1 MTITSIMYQ
10 KAKIDKGYTDRLL
23 EVDLSELTMAVKEIP
38 RTTRE
43 MFVGGRGYCLK
54 LVYDG
59 TTAATRYDSPENV
72 LAFAGGP
79 FCGESSF
86 AGTGKFI
93 IGSISPLTGTF
104 CDSNVG
110 GYFFPLV
117 KNAGFDAIA
126 VTGKSKT
133 DVIVFIDDEQ
143 GVISIREAPKTD
155 SSLFE
160 AEKLVESWRGESKP
174 NSIAFVNAGVG
185 SKNTFFGCVNSVY
198 YDPKRRRCR
207 AKQAGRGG
215 MGTIMRDKGLW
226 GIVVKSDLSRRQGNQ
241 PADKKRVRS
250 VGTSLRQVIRE
261 VDPNELRLARQGTTS
276 LLDMMNNHDILPVNN
291 YKFGRDERQKK
302 VSGKIFEEKIFSQ
315 QHPDGCFAG
324 CTLACTKGC
333 EGHTLTTGPFAGRT
347 VPVDGPEY
355 ETAAAIT
362 NLGIFDIGAIME
374 YAWYCDEYAL
384 DTISTGVVIAFLIEA
399 YQEGY
404 LTKRDTG
411 GLELKWDDRETT
423 FTLLHMMAA
432 GKGSFAREVGRGIR
446 HMKAWISERAAARSG
461 RGREEIMKEL
471 ELFAMETKGLEFSM
485 YITKESLAQQ
495 GGYGFALKGP
505 QHDESWLIA
514 LDQIRNEM
522 PSFADKA
529 AALRWFPLFRTWFN
543 IAGLCKL
550 PWIDVRHPEAARTAD
565 PAKNLPTVD
574 CYLELVNSTMGT
586 NKTIDDLLTESERC
600 YLLHKLINLRQGFGT
615 REHDRIPLRAMA
627 PVFVDEF
634 ASRRE
639 YYLDD
644 LKQNA
649 EVKMNGQDDAE
660 LLEILQDHRRRQYEI
675 LTDAVYAEK
684 GFDTHGIPLDE
695 TLERLGFTDPGYRE
709 IVRQARLRVE
719 RERQPCLAEA
729 VSFQ

>member
-1 MTITSIMYQ
+1 MIITSIKYQ
-10 KAKIDKGYTDRLL
+10 KAKIDKGYTDHLL
-23 EVDLSELTMAVKEIP
+23 EVNLSDRTMVVKEIP
-38 RTTRE
+38 KTTRE

-117 KNAGFDAIA
+117 KNAGFDAIT
-126 VTGKSKT
+126 VTGKSES
-133 DVIVFIDDEQ
+133 DVIIFIDDEQ
-143 GVISIREAPKTD
+143 GIISLKEAPKTD
-155 SSLFE
+155 SALFE
-160 AEKLVESWRGESKP
+160 AENLVEAWRGESKP
-174 NSIAFVNAGVG
+174 HSIAFVNAGIG

-226 GIVVKSDLSRRQGNQ
+226 GIVVKSNLSDRQGNQ
-241 PADKKRVRS
+241 PVDKQRVRS
-250 VGTSLRQVIRE
+250 VGTNLRQVIRDF
-261 VDPNELRLARQGTTS
+261 DPNQLRLAKQGTTS

-302 VSGKIFEEKIFSQ
+302 VSGKIFEEKIFDQ
-315 QHPDGCFAG
+315 KYPDGCFAG

-384 DTISTGVVIAFLIEA
+384 DTISTGVVLAFLIEA

-404 LTKRDTG
+404 LTKDDTD
-411 GLELKWDDRETT
+411 GLELKWDDQNTA
-423 FTLLHMMAA
+423 FDLLHMMAT
-432 GKGSFAREVGRGIR
+432 GKGVFTREVGRGIR
-446 HMKAWISERAAARSG
+446 HMKGWVSERAAARNG
-461 RGREEIMKEL
+461 HDKEKIMREL
-471 ELFAMETKGLEFSM
+471 ELFGMETKGLEFSM

-514 LDQIRNEM
+514 LDQIKNEM
-522 PSFADKA
+522 PSFAEKA
-529 AALRWFPLFRTWFN
+529 AALKWFPLFRTWFN

-550 PWIDVRHPEAARTAD
+550 PWIDVRHPDAAQTTE

-586 NKTIDDLLTESERC
+586 EKTLDDLLAESERC
-600 YLLHKLINLRQGFGT
+600 YLLHKLINLRQGYGT
-615 REHDRIPLRAMA
+615 RAHDRIPLRAMA

-639 YYLDD
+639 YYLND
-644 LKQNA
+644 LKKNTDI
-649 EVKMNGQDDAE
+649 KINGQDDAE
-660 LLEILQDHRRRQYEI
+660 LLEILQNHRRRQYEI
-675 LTDAVYAEK
+675 LTDAVYTEK
-684 GFDTHGIPLDE
+684 GFDAQGIPLDE
-695 TLERLGFTDPGYRE
+695 TLQRLGFNEPEYHE
-709 IVRQARLRVE
+709 IVNQARLKLN
-719 RERQPCLAEA
+719 QG
-729 VSFQ
+729 

>member
-1 MTITSIMYQ
+1 MTIASISYR
-10 KAKIDKGYTDRLL
+10 KAEIDKGYTDRLL
-23 EVDLSELTMAVKEIP
+23 EVNMSAKTITVSTIP
-38 RTTRE
+38 KATRE

-54 LVYDG
+54 LVYDK
-59 TTAATRYDSPENV
+59 TTGATRYDSPENV

-117 KNAGFDAIA
+117 KNAGFDAIS
-126 VTGKSKT
+126 VTGKSAA
-133 DVIVFIDDEQ
+133 DLIIFIDGEK
-143 GVISIREAPKTD
+143 GLISLQEAPKTD
-155 SSLFE
+155 SSLLE
-160 AEKLVESWRGESKP
+160 AESLVEAWRGDDKP
-174 NSIAFVNAGVG
+174 GSIAFVNAGIG

-198 YDPKRRRCR
+198 YDPRRQRCR

-226 GIVVKSDLSRRQGNQ
+226 GIVVKSNLSSGAGNRA
-241 PADKKRVRS
+241 ADKQRLRS
-250 VGTSLRQVIRE
+250 AGADLRQVIRD
-261 VDPNELRLARQGTTS
+261 VDPNELRLAQQGTTS

-291 YKFGRDERQKK
+291 YKFGRDERQHK
-302 VSGKIFEEKIFSQ
+302 VSGKIFEEKVFDQ
-315 QHPDGCFAG
+315 KHPDGCFAG
-324 CTLACTKGC
+324 CTLSCTKGC
-333 EGHTLTTGPFAGRT
+333 ESHTLTTGPYAGRT

-362 NLGIFDIGAIME
+362 NLGIFDIPAIME

-404 LTKRDTG
+404 LTAEDTG
-411 GLELKWDDRETT
+411 GIELRWDDQETT
-423 FTLLHMMAA
+423 FKLLHKMAA
-432 GKGSFAREVGRGIR
+432 GSSGFAGEIGRGIR
-446 HMKAWISERAAARSG
+446 HMKSWISERAAARNG
-461 RGREEIMKEL
+461 NDKERIMREL
-471 ELFAMETKGLEFSM
+471 ELFAMESKGLEFSM

-514 LDQIRNEM
+514 LDQIKNEM
-522 PSFADKA
+522 PSFSEKA

-550 PWIDVRHPEAARTAD
+550 PWIDVRHPEAAKTAD
-565 PAKNLPTVD
+565 PAKNLPTID
-574 CYLELVNSTMGT
+574 CYLELVNSTLGT
-586 NKTIDDLLTESERC
+586 EKTLDDLLLESERC

-615 REHDRIPLRAMA
+615 REHDKIPLRAMA
-627 PVFVDEF
+627 PVFIDEF
-634 ASRRE
+634 SSRRE
-639 YYLDD
+639 YYVND
-644 LKQNA
+644 LKENA
-649 EVKMNGQDDAE
+649 GIKINGQDDKQLLQE
-660 LLEILQDHRRRQYEI
+660 LQEHRRQQYEI
-675 LTDAVYAEK
+675 LTDTVYAEK
-684 GFDTHGIPLDE
+684 GFDMNGIPLDE
-695 TLERLGFTDPGYRE
+695 TLERLGFSDPGYLE
-709 IVRQARLRVE
+709 IIARA
-719 RERQPCLAEA
+719 RQP
-729 VSFQ
+729 Q